1 VIAGGGVTTFLA
13 LAWLTKLG
21 SGRETLTYYHHE
33 VAIFAVAALLAA
45 SLHAPI
51 LAHLDV
57 TALALG
63 TFLVFGRIGC
73 LRAGCC
79 HGRPWH
85 RGVRYGAEHV
95 EAGFPS
101 YLRDLPL
108 VPVQAL
114 ESAAVALIVL
124 IGAALFLDPRAPGRA
139 FSFYLVAYAVVRL
152 ALEEARGDTARRHLR
167 GLSEAQWTSLALIVA
182 TLSAELAGLLPGR
195 GIGLLGAACA
205 LAECLAVGLLAC
217 RRSAPLDPRHLR
229 ELRRAAR
236 ILAGTPTL
244 APEPVPVWVT
254 SGQVRISAGRVGALR
269 HVTLSREHEPLA
281 AADAARLA
289 EVVGSAVAAAPLDVI
304 AGPGSTFHILLSIAS
319 QR

>member
-1 VIAGGGVTTFLA
+1 MASLAVAAVLTSRLGLRLGDEAVIAGGGVTTFLA

-205 LAECLAVGLLAC
+205 LAECLAVGLLAAPC
-217 RRSAPLDPRHLR
+217 HAFARARATRGRRCGALGR
-229 ELRRAAR
+229 
-236 ILAGTPTL
+236 G
-244 APEPVPVWVT
+244 
-254 SGQVRISAGRVGALR
+254 GRVGRGGGATR
-269 HVTLSREHEPLA
+269 CHRRPRIYFPHP
-281 AADAARLA
+281 
-289 EVVGSAVAAAPLDVI
+289 PLDRESEVSVRESLRVY
-304 AGPGSTFHILLSIAS
+304 AHGRHGSPTAT
-319 QR
+319 